1 MERRNTIQKG
11 LVLSAVR
18 SLKDHAT
25 AEEVYENIKKEY
37 PNIGKGT
44 VYRNLGILAEEG
56 EIRRISL
63 PGEPDRYD
71 HITEKHQHCKCV
83 KCGKILDVEVE
94 LSEKLEDKIKDK
106 HGIEILDV
114 NILFS
119 CICPD
124 CQKQNR

>member
-71 HITEKHQHCKCV
+71 HITENKNKPHH
-83 KCGKILDVEVE
+83 EVR
-94 LSEKLEDKIKDK
+94 LFLC
-106 HGIEILDV
+106 
-114 NILFS
+114 LFS
-119 CICPD
+119 FSCSMMIFTKKYCYWPRIIF
-124 CQKQNR
+124 KYSS